1 LDQKLLEPFGS
12 RVRCNRCGHVFWV
25 ESPADDLNSDTP
37 APVPSSEKPL
47 PFGEEHREIS
57 MKIRRS
63 RKMIWPLGMVLFLLL
78 LAATGRFF
86 YLQYLHPQW
95 SVTDLLSEL
104 IFLPAD
110 AQGRKEIR
118 LVNYRNY
125 FIENDRVGRVFVIE
139 GEIKNDYPTARQ
151 QIKIRGALKKN
162 NNKVAE
168 THEVYAGWT
177 LTPGELDTLSL
188 EEMNRLRAK
197 PADQISKNVRVMP
210 GKTLPFMILFPRPPK
225 DSTHVSIEILGSQ
238 KAPSSP
244 PLQSYSGL

>member
-12 RVRCNRCGHVFWV
+12 RVRCHRCGHVFWV
-25 ESPADDLNSDTP
+25 ESPTYDLNSDTP
-37 APVPSSEKPL
+37 APLPSPEKPL
-47 PFGEEHREIS
+47 PFGEEKRNVAMEIR
-57 MKIRRS
+57 KPRR
-63 RKMIWPLGMVLFLLL
+63 MLWTVGIVLFLLL
-78 LAATGRFF
+78 TAATGRFF
-86 YLQYLHPQW
+86 YLQYFHPQW
-95 SVTDLLSEL
+95 SVPDILSEL
-104 IFLPAD
+104 FFLPSD
-110 AQGRKEIR
+110 AYGRKEIR
-118 LVNYRNY
+118 LVNYKNY

-139 GEIKNDYPTARQ
+139 GEIKNGYATARQ
-151 QIKIRGALKKN
+151 QIKIRGALKKS

-197 PADQISKNVRVMP
+197 PSDQLSKNVRVMP
-210 GKTLPFMILFPRPPK
+210 GKTLPFMILFPRPAK

-238 KAPSSP
+238 KALSSP